1 MATCALDTLLYA
13 LRLAVEAANES
24 LGARRDAI
32 RAGDAAED
40 RALRVDVPT
49 HPSPD
54 APLESVVIPMAM
66 FRDRGQPHVS
76 LMSLEFDCLL
86 RYRRLRRGDPAEL
99 VVELGR
105 RRRRW
110 FSRDRVHRL
119 RITYRAVDAWRPRV
133 ELDGRVVAFPSLAGE

>member
-1 MATCALDTLLYA
+1 MAACALDALLYA
-13 LRLAVEAANES
+13 LRHAVEAANES
-24 LGARRDAI
+24 LRARRDAI
-32 RAGDAAED
+32 RAGDAAEGH
-40 RALRVDVPT
+40 ALRVDVPAD
-49 HPSPD
+49 PSPD

-86 RYRRLRRGDPAEL
+86 RYRRPRRGDPAEL
-99 VVELGR
+99 IVELGR

-110 FSRDRVHRL
+110 FSRERAHRL

-133 ELDGRVVAFPSLAGE
+133 ELDGRVVAFPSLTGD